1 IDGINF
7 RRHSSICLPYT
18 DSDSRVRGIPG
29 YFVLFAC
36 SIAGIEAQQCFP
48 PEEIMLINAS
58 KRKLISYDD
67 CHQGLLLFQALKH
80 SFGLIPAITTTN
92 YEFNISLGKRQGKV
106 KNTSLPWRAFG
117 PDTSAV
123 GFHRVPGNRQP
134 QTRAA
139 ARPRL
144 IGFVKPLE
152 DTGKIIRSD
161 PHPGIRSEE

>member
-1 IDGINF
+1 MEGINF

-29 YFVLFAC
+29 YFVLFAR

-48 PEEIMLINAS
+48 PEKIMLMNAS
-58 KRKLISYDD
+58 KRKLISYDN
-67 CHQGLLLFQALKH
+67 CHQGLLLFQALEC

-92 YEFNISLGKRQGKV
+92 YEFNISSGKRQGKV
-106 KNTSLPWRAFG
+106 KNTSLHWRAFG
-117 PDTSAV
+117 PDPSAV

-134 QTRAA
+134 QTGAA

-144 IGFVKPLE
+144 IGFVKTLKN
-152 DTGKIIRSD
+152 TGKIIGSD
-161 PHPGIRSEE
+161 SHSGIPN